1 MILQQSCFQKTEKG
15 RRGPYGSSLILNT
28 HRYVKQLMAVG
39 MTEAQAEAQVEIF
52 IHFISDKLVTK
63 QALKETE
70 LLLKRDI
77 KELDVKLETR
87 IKELETKLETR
98 IKELDDKLETRIM
111 ELETNLGSQIKLL
124 EKEIIIKLGGMMVI
138 GITVLAAM
146 IKFL

>member
-1 MILQQSCFQKTEKG
+1 MEDE
-15 RRGPYGSSLILNT
+15 PSLVLNT

-39 MTEAQAEAQVEIF
+39 MTEAQAEAQIEIF

-87 IKELETKLETR
+87 IKELDAKLETR
-98 IKELDDKLETRIM
+98 IK

>member
-1 MILQQSCFQKTEKG
+1 VILQQSCFQKTEKG

-87 IKELETKLETR
+87 IKELETR

>member
-1 MILQQSCFQKTEKG
+1 MTPLQRYCIIGFMEDE
-15 RRGPYGSSLILNT
+15 PSLVLNT

-70 LLLKRDI
+70 LLLNRDI

-87 IKELETKLETR
+87 IKELETKFETRIKELETR
-98 IKELDDKLETRIM
+98 IKELETK
-111 ELETNLGSQIKLL
+111 LETNLGSQIKLL

>member
-1 MILQQSCFQKTEKG
+1 
-15 RRGPYGSSLILNT
+15 
-28 HRYVKQLMAVG
+28 MAVG

-87 IKELETKLETR
+87 IKELETR